1 MTDQEI
7 QEMRQARFID
17 NLKAVH
23 LDLLILRNASGTKTS
38 KLVAAADE
46 AVQTEILAG

>member
-7 QEMRQARFID
+7 QQMRQARFLD

-23 LDLLILRNASGTKTS
+23 LDLLILRNATGSKAA